1 MNTVPV
7 LTAEDVNARLKSKEC
22 VELMRQTF
30 IDVEV
35 GKCHQ
40 FLRAVFPLST
50 GNVMGAMPADF
61 NDFFGMKILSVYPFN
76 YKRNMPSHQGEI
88 LVFDGETG
96 SVKGLVDAMAV
107 TGIRT
112 GACSAVATD
121 VLANPDAS
129 VLALI
134 GCGHQGWS
142 HLSAIKEIRN
152 LTEVRVYDQLSEK
165 AEKFARDA
173 RGQFGLNVK
182 AYPSVKETVENA
194 DIVCTL
200 TVSKTPV
207 LESEWIKDGCHINA
221 VGACAANARELPSD
235 LVKRGRFYC
244 DSVESVMHESGDFLF
259 PLNEG
264 LISEDHLLGT
274 IGELLCGK
282 KETRTSD
289 KQVTIFESLGMAAED
304 LAAASY
310 VLEKEAGY
318 E

>member
-1 MNTVPV
+1 MNTIPV
-7 LTAEDVNARLKSKEC
+7 LTAEDVNSRLNSREC
-22 VELMRQTF
+22 IDLMRQTF
-30 IDVEV
+30 IDVEK
-35 GKCHQ
+35 GKCRQ
-40 FLRAVFPLST
+40 FLRAVYPLST

-76 YKRNMPSHQGEI
+76 YQRNMPSHQGEI

-96 SVKGLVDAMAV
+96 SVKGLVDAMSI

-121 VLANPDAS
+121 VLAKSDAS

-142 HLSAIKEIRN
+142 HLSAIREIRN
-152 LTEVRVYDQLSEK
+152 LTEVRVYDRISEK
-165 AEKFARDA
+165 AEQFARDA
-173 RGQFGLNVK
+173 SRKFVLDVK

-207 LESEWIKDGCHINA
+207 LQNDWIKDGCHINA

-235 LVKRGRFYC
+235 LVKRSRFYC

-264 LISEDHLLGT
+264 LIGEDHLLGT
-274 IGELLCGK
+274 VGQLLCGNI
-282 KETRTSD
+282 ESRTSD
-289 KQVTIFESLGMAAED
+289 RQITIFESLGMAAED
-304 LAAASY
+304 LAAAAY
-310 VLEKEAGY
+310 VLEKEQTY